1 MINKSKM
8 KLNKMEEY
16 SKVLKT
22 FFNEFSQ
29 EISFYKK
36 DNEGI
41 KLHLIP
47 LYYNSRKNKGV
58 CTIIKKGVE
67 KTKYNEQDYPIIL
80 KFPGVMKI
88 EQIYAKTIK
97 IKEPNEQSLYYLLIM
112 EESLSNLYFLNRTLH
127 LNDGYILLKIISPS
141 FIEIFGNNLLKYM
154 VRQLIYLMEFIDRS
168 NLIFKNLSLK
178 DFFVTKKDFL
188 LRLYN
193 FKNIIN
199 LDDKE
204 IPQEQ
209 RAGKK
214 SLLLNNKNSDM
225 NEKFELFRKDS
236 YFQLGKCIFDLIFG
250 NIFFRNENEKS
261 NLFEE
266 KKIDLLMRYIKKI
279 KAKNMDPNLKSLL
292 ISLIDYE
299 KENRPNI
306 EEIFR
311 NKFIHQDY
319 HIINDIISNYEKD
332 IIKII
337 IEFAKN
343 DYLVK
348 LDSYYKK
355 NIKDINININNKI
368 INNNGI
374 EKKCKTIRTGR
385 FIFKRKDKKKKHS
398 ISSL

>member
-1 MINKSKM
+1 
-8 KLNKMEEY
+8 MEEY

-22 FFNEFSQ
+22 FFNEFSK
-29 EISFYKK
+29 EISLLKK

-41 KLHLIP
+41 KLNLIP
-47 LYYNSRKNKGV
+47 LYYNSRNNKGV
-58 CTIIKKGVE
+58 CTIIRRGVE
-67 KTKYNEQDYPIIL
+67 NKKYNEQDYPIIL

-97 IKEPNEQSLYYLLIM
+97 IKEPNESNLYYLLIM

-154 VRQLIYLMEFIDRS
+154 VRQLIYLIEFIDRS

-178 DFFVTKKDFL
+178 DFYVTKKDFL

-199 LDDKE
+199 LDDIEKH
-204 IPQEQ
+204 PEQ
-209 RAGKK
+209 RVGKK
-214 SLLLNNKNSDM
+214 SLSLNSNKNSDM
-225 NEKFELFRKDS
+225 NEQFELLRKDN
-236 YFQLGKCIFDLIFG
+236 YFHLGKCIFDLIFG
-250 NIFFRNENEKS
+250 NVFFRNENEKP

-279 KAKNMDPNLKSLL
+279 KAKDMDENLKRLL

-299 KENRPNI
+299 KENRPDI

-348 LDSYYKK
+348 LDSCYKK
-355 NIKDINININNKI
+355 DIKDINININNKI
-368 INNNGI
+368 NNINGI

-385 FIFKRKDKKKKHS
+385 FIFKRKNKKKKHS

>member
-1 MINKSKM
+1 
-8 KLNKMEEY
+8 
-16 SKVLKT
+16 
-22 FFNEFSQ
+22 
-29 EISFYKK
+29 
-36 DNEGI
+36 
-41 KLHLIP
+41 
-47 LYYNSRKNKGV
+47 
-58 CTIIKKGVE
+58 
-67 KTKYNEQDYPIIL
+67 
-80 KFPGVMKI
+80 MKI

-97 IKEPNEQSLYYLLIM
+97 IKEPNESYLYYLLIM

-154 VRQLIYLMEFIDRS
+154 IRQLIYLMEFIDRS
-168 NLIFKNLSLK
+168 NLIFEKLSLK

-225 NEKFELFRKDS
+225 NEQFELLRKDN
-236 YFQLGKCIFDLIFG
+236 YFHLGKCIFDLIFG

>member
-1 MINKSKM
+1 
-8 KLNKMEEY
+8 
-16 SKVLKT
+16 
-22 FFNEFSQ
+22 
-29 EISFYKK
+29 
-36 DNEGI
+36 
-41 KLHLIP
+41 
-47 LYYNSRKNKGV
+47 
-58 CTIIKKGVE
+58 
-67 KTKYNEQDYPIIL
+67 
-80 KFPGVMKI
+80 MKI

-97 IKEPNEQSLYYLLIM
+97 IKEPNESYLYYLLIM

-154 VRQLIYLMEFIDRS
+154 IRQLIYLMEFIDRS
-168 NLIFKNLSLK
+168 NLIFEKLSLK

-199 LDDKE
+199 LDDIE

-209 RAGKK
+209 RTGKK
-214 SLLLNNKNSDM
+214 SLLLNNKNNDM
-225 NEKFELFRKDS
+225 NEQFELLRKDN
-236 YFQLGKCIFDLIFG
+236 YFHLGKCIFDLIFG
-250 NIFFRNENEKS
+250 NIFFRNENEKP

-348 LDSYYKK
+348 LDSCFK
-355 NIKDINININNKI
+355 NKIKDKNINNKI

-374 EKKCKTIRTGR
+374 EKKYKTIRTGR

>member
-1 MINKSKM
+1 
-8 KLNKMEEY
+8 MEEY

-29 EISFYKK
+29 EISLIKK

-67 KTKYNEQDYPIIL
+67 NKKYNEQDYPIIL

-97 IKEPNEQSLYYLLIM
+97 IKEPNDSYLYYLLIM

-154 VRQLIYLMEFIDRS
+154 VRQLIYLIEFIDRS

-199 LDDKE
+199 LDDIEK
-204 IPQEQ
+204 PPEQ

-225 NEKFELFRKDS
+225 NEQFEQLRKDN
-236 YFQLGKCIFDLIFG
+236 YFHLGKCIFDLIFG
-250 NIFFRNENEKS
+250 NIFFRNDNEKP

-266 KKIDLLMRYIKKI
+266 KKVDLLMRYIKKI
-279 KAKNMDPNLKSLL
+279 KSKDIDENLKSLL
-292 ISLIDYE
+292 ISLIDIE

-319 HIINDIISNYEKD
+319 DIINDIISNYEKD

-348 LDSYYKK
+348 LDSCFKK
-355 NIKDINININNKI
+355 DMKGVNVNINNKN

-374 EKKCKTIRTGR
+374 EKKCKIIRTGK
-385 FIFKRKDKKKKHS
+385 FIFKKKDKKKKHS

>member
-1 MINKSKM
+1 
-8 KLNKMEEY
+8 MEEY

-22 FFNEFSQ
+22 FFKEFGKD
-29 EISFYKK
+29 ISLVKN
-36 DNEGI
+36 DSEGI

-67 KTKYNEQDYPIIL
+67 NTKYNEQDYPIIL

-97 IKEPNEQSLYYLLIM
+97 IKEPNESYLYYLLIM

-154 VRQLIYLMEFIDRS
+154 IRQLIYLIEFIDRS
-168 NLIFKNLSLK
+168 NLIFKKLSLK

-214 SLLLNNKNSDM
+214 TSLLNNNKNNDM
-225 NEKFELFRKDS
+225 NEQFEKLRKEN
-236 YFQLGKCIFDLIFG
+236 YFYLGSCIYDLIFG
-250 NIFFRNENEKS
+250 NLFFRNDNEKQS
-261 NLFEE
+261 LFEE
-266 KKIDLLMRYIKKI
+266 KKVDLIVRYIKKI
-279 KAKNMDPNLKSLL
+279 KAKDIDENLKSLL
-292 ISLIDYE
+292 ISLIDIE

-319 HIINDIISNYEKD
+319 HIINDIIANYDKD

-348 LDSYYKK
+348 LESCYKK
-355 NIKDINININNKI
+355 NKKDININNKI

-374 EKKCKTIRTGR
+374 EKKCKTLRTGR
-385 FIFKRKDKKKKHS
+385 FIFKRKNKNIKHS
-398 ISSL
+398 LSSL

>member
-1 MINKSKM
+1 
-8 KLNKMEEY
+8 MEEY

-22 FFNEFSQ
+22 FFNEFSN
-29 EISFYKK
+29 EIGLSKK
-36 DNEGI
+36 DTEGI
-41 KLHLIP
+41 KLNLIP
-47 LYYNSRKNKGV
+47 LSYNRGKNKGV
-58 CTIIKKGVE
+58 CTIIKKGTE
-67 KTKYNEQDYPIIL
+67 NTKYNEQDYPIIL

-97 IKEPNEQSLYYLLIM
+97 IKESNDPHLYYLLIM

-127 LNDGYILLKIISPS
+127 LDDGYLLLKIISPS

-154 VRQLIYLMEFIDRS
+154 VRQLIYLSEFIDRS

-178 DFFVTKKDFL
+178 DFFVTKKDLL

-204 IPQEQ
+204 KPPEQ
-209 RAGKK
+209 KAGKK
-214 SLLLNNKNSDM
+214 SLLLNNNKNSDM
-225 NEKFELFRKDS
+225 NEKFEQLRKEN
-236 YFQLGKCIFDLIFG
+236 YFYLGKCIYDLIFG
-250 NIFFRNENEKS
+250 NVFFRNENEKP

-266 KKIDLLMRYIKKI
+266 KKIDLLMRYIKQI
-279 KAKNMDPNLKSLL
+279 KAKDIDENLKSLL

-319 HIINDIISNYEKD
+319 QIINDIISNYEKD

-348 LDSYYKK
+348 LDSCYKK
-355 NIKDINININNKI
+355 DIKDKKDINININNKI
-368 INNNGI
+368 INNNKI
-374 EKKCKTIRTGR
+374 EKKCKTLRTGR
-385 FIFKRKDKKKKHS
+385 FIFKRKNKQKKHS
-398 ISSL
+398 ISSI

>member
-1 MINKSKM
+1 
-8 KLNKMEEY
+8 
-16 SKVLKT
+16 
-22 FFNEFSQ
+22 
-29 EISFYKK
+29 
-36 DNEGI
+36 
-41 KLHLIP
+41 
-47 LYYNSRKNKGV
+47 
-58 CTIIKKGVE
+58 
-67 KTKYNEQDYPIIL
+67 
-80 KFPGVMKI
+80 
-88 EQIYAKTIK
+88 
-97 IKEPNEQSLYYLLIM
+97 M

-199 LDDKE
+199 LDDIEK
-204 IPQEQ
+204 PPEQ

-225 NEKFELFRKDS
+225 NEQFEQLRKDN
-236 YFQLGKCIFDLIFG
+236 YFHLGKCIFDLIFG
-250 NIFFRNENEKS
+250 NIFFRNDNEKP

-266 KKIDLLMRYIKKI
+266 KKVDLLMRYIKKI
-279 KAKNMDPNLKSLL
+279 KSKDIDENLKSLL
-292 ISLIDYE
+292 ISLIDIE

-319 HIINDIISNYEKD
+319 DIINDIISNYEKD

-348 LDSYYKK
+348 LDSCFKK
-355 NIKDINININNKI
+355 DMKGVNVNINNKN

>member
-1 MINKSKM
+1 
-8 KLNKMEEY
+8 MEEY

-29 EISFYKK
+29 DISLYKK

-67 KTKYNEQDYPIIL
+67 NKKYNEQDYPIIL

-97 IKEPNEQSLYYLLIM
+97 IKEPNESYLYYLLIM

-154 VRQLIYLMEFIDRS
+154 IRQLIYLMEFIDRS
-168 NLIFKNLSLK
+168 NLIFERLSLK

-225 NEKFELFRKDS
+225 NEQFEQLRKDN
-236 YFQLGKCIFDLIFG
+236 YFHLGKCIFDLIFG
-250 NIFFRNENEKS
+250 NIFFRNDNEKP

-266 KKIDLLMRYIKKI
+266 KKVDLLMRYIKKI
-279 KAKNMDPNLKSLL
+279 KSKDMDENLKSLL
-292 ISLIDYE
+292 ISLIDIE

-319 HIINDIISNYEKD
+319 DIINDIISNYEKD

-348 LDSYYKK
+348 LDSCFKK
-355 NIKDINININNKI
+355 DMKGVNVNINNKN

-398 ISSL
+398 IASL

>member
-1 MINKSKM
+1 
-8 KLNKMEEY
+8 MEEY

-67 KTKYNEQDYPIIL
+67 NKKYNEQDYPIIL

-97 IKEPNEQSLYYLLIM
+97 IKEPNESYLYYLLIM

-154 VRQLIYLMEFIDRS
+154 IRQLIYLMEFIDRS
-168 NLIFKNLSLK
+168 NLIFEKLSLK

-261 NLFEE
+261 TLFEE

-348 LDSYYKK
+348 LDSCFKK
-355 NIKDINININNKI
+355 KIKDINININNKI

-385 FIFKRKDKKKKHS
+385 FIFKRKDKKKKNS

>member
-1 MINKSKM
+1 
-8 KLNKMEEY
+8 MEEY

-29 EISFYKK
+29 EISLIKN
-36 DNEGI
+36 NEGI

-47 LYYNSRKNKGV
+47 LFYNGRKNKGV

-67 KTKYNEQDYPIIL
+67 NKKYNEQDYPIIL

-97 IKEPNEQSLYYLLIM
+97 VKDTNDPHLYYLLIM

-127 LNDGYILLKIISPS
+127 LNDGYIFLKIISPS
-141 FIEIFGNNLLKYM
+141 FIEIFGNNLLKFM
-154 VRQLIYLMEFIDRS
+154 VRQLIYLIEFIDRS
-168 NLIFKNLSLK
+168 NLTFKNLTLK
-178 DFFVTKKDFL
+178 DFYVTKKDFL

-199 LDDKE
+199 LDDDLEK
-204 IPQEQ
+204 PPEQ
-209 RAGKK
+209 KVPKK
-214 SLLLNNKNSDM
+214 SLLLNNNKNSDM
-225 NEKFELFRKDS
+225 NEQFEQKRKEN
-236 YFQLGKCIFDLIFG
+236 YFHLGKCIYDLIFG
-250 NIFFRNENEKS
+250 NVFFRNDNEKP

-266 KKIDLLMRYIKKI
+266 KKVDLIMRYIKKI
-279 KAKNMDPNLKSLL
+279 RAKNMDENLKTLL

-319 HIINDIISNYEKD
+319 HIINDILSNYEKD

-348 LDSYYKK
+348 LESCYKK
-355 NIKDINININNKI
+355 DKKDKKDKNRNNKI
-368 INNNGI
+368 INNNQI
-374 EKKCKTIRTGR
+374 DKKCKTIKTGR
-385 FIFKRKDKKKKHS
+385 FIFIRKNKNKKHS
-398 ISSL
+398 VSSL

>member
-1 MINKSKM
+1 
-8 KLNKMEEY
+8 MEEY

-22 FFNEFSQ
+22 FFKEFCKD
-29 EISFYKK
+29 ISLVKN
-36 DNEGI
+36 DSEGI

-67 KTKYNEQDYPIIL
+67 NKKYNEQDYPIIL

-97 IKEPNEQSLYYLLIM
+97 IKEPNESYLYYLLIM

-154 VRQLIYLMEFIDRS
+154 IRQLIYLVEFIDRS
-168 NLIFKNLSLK
+168 NLIFKKLSLK

-199 LDDKE
+199 LDDIE
-204 IPQEQ
+204 MPQEQ

-214 SLLLNNKNSDM
+214 SPLLINNKNNDM
-225 NEKFELFRKDS
+225 NEQFEKLRKEN
-236 YFQLGKCIFDLIFG
+236 YFHLGSCIYDLIFG
-250 NIFFRNENEKS
+250 NFFFRNDNEKQS
-261 NLFEE
+261 LFEE
-266 KKIDLLMRYIKKI
+266 KKVDLIVRYIKKI
-279 KAKNMDPNLKSLL
+279 KAKDIDENLKSLL
-292 ISLIDYE
+292 ISLIDIE

-319 HIINDIISNYEKD
+319 DIINDIIANYEKD

-348 LDSYYKK
+348 LESCYKK
-355 NIKDINININNKI
+355 NKKDININNKI

-374 EKKCKTIRTGR
+374 EKKCKTLRTGR
-385 FIFKRKDKKKKHS
+385 FIFKRKNKNIKHS
-398 ISSL
+398 LSSL